1 MEETMWR
8 KQIVITTAMLLGTAT
23 AVAAQ
28 SVPQTAYKDLIR
40 PNGHMRSDAVH
51 QADLDACYRQTGGSR
66 YLPDSA
72 AMKKC
77 MLSRGFRFMWQRGFA
92 SGSVRSAPSSAYV
105 DPGPPPEPAQPVVPI
120 PVDPPYVPYTSPL
133 DNPAC
138 PNSLC

>member
-1 MEETMWR
+1 MKRIT
-8 KQIVITTAMLLGTAT
+8 ITTVVLLGT

-28 SVPQTAYKDLIR
+28 AAPQTMYKDLVR
-40 PNGHMRSDAVH
+40 PNGQKRSEAVY
-51 QADLDACYRQTGGSR
+51 QADVNACYRQTGGSP

-77 MLSRGFRFMWQRGFA
+77 MLSRGYRFMWQRGFA